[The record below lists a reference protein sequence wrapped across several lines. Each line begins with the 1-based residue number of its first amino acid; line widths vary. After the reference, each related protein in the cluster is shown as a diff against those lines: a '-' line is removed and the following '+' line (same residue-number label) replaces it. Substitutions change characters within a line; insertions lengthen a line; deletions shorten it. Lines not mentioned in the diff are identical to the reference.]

1 MNASRAIFWSFVHV
15 LSASGTTLAF
25 PIPPQTLWD
34 LTLEAERVVV
44 ARVETVKI
52 DESGDLAVL
61 RVIETWKGPFTEFIR
76 VRFSSRMICPA
87 PPRYVEGREVLAFLK
102 ASDEVADSFTTVGL
116 SYGSLYPA
124 VEDRQA
130 FWQLVHRLGSAD
142 DSTSFTMKKEWHVEA
157 ASRRA
162 TRWHG
167 LYGLESSADAVHSF
181 YDRPQEGSQHLGA
194 LLSADE
200 ISAIAEGFLNE
211 PSADVTLPMVLVLLR
226 DFRSAELDTTAVA
239 LVEGTLR
246 RTPPPYWTAQTMIL
260 VWERFGDPRGQI
272 RLKAFA
278 KPDGDPL
285 LDSMFWTTDAG
296 KLEAAWI
303 ASKGELPIP
312 DVQPLVLPD
321 ENEWG
326 VGFLTPP

>member
-194 LLSADE
+194 LLSAEE
-200 ISAIAEGFLNE
+200 ISAIAEGIPERALGRRHSSYGSRA
-211 PSADVTLPMVLVLLR
+211 PSRFPERGAR
-226 DFRSAELDTTAVA
+226 YHCRGA
-239 LVEGTLR
+239 GR
-246 RTPPPYWTAQTMIL
+246 RNSPPHPPA
-260 VWERFGDPRGQI
+260 
-272 RLKAFA
+272 
-278 KPDGDPL
+278 L
-285 LDSMFWTTDAG
+285 LDRTDDD
-296 KLEAAWI
+296 
-303 ASKGELPIP
+303 SR
-312 DVQPLVLPD
+312 
-321 ENEWG
+321 
-326 VGFLTPP
+326 VGAIR